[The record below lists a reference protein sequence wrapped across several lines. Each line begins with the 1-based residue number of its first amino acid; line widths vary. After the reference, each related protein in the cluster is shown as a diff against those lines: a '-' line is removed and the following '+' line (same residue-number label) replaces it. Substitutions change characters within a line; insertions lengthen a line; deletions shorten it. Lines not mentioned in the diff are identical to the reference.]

1 MNEKDNELKRVPI
14 EQFRLVVTHEF
25 FDEKGKKH
33 MLGEPLVV
41 CCTSIWSNRAN
52 VEWTL
57 NEMMDKMRFE
67 VLKKYARVG
76 DSDETFMV

>member
-1 MNEKDNELKRVPI
+1 MTNEKDNELKRVPI
-14 EQFRLVVTHEF
+14 EQFRLVLTHEF

-33 MLGEPLVV
+33 MLGEPLAI
-41 CCTSIWSNRAN
+41 CCTNIWSNHAS

-76 DSDETFMV
+76 ETDDE